1 MKRPTGSPRRVSR
14 DPSQRLASL
23 AGLLASA
30 LAVLALATVLHAQS
44 KPDAAAGGAPAEDVG
59 KADDGAHEA
68 GDGDAST
75 AHATRADRCLSEEEL
90 SLMSSLAR
98 RNRDLEARARD
109 LDDRER
115 RLHEL
120 EGHVET
126 RIRAYSEL
134 QNKLKQ
140 EAERRLANAQDRA
153 KGLAK
158 IYESMSPSDAAER
171 LSQMERDVAVEI
183 LRSMKGPAAGKVLA
197 SLDSDKAVDLSQ
209 GYVAPDASPDPPSKS
224 ENP

>member
-1 MKRPTGSPRRVSR
+1 MK
-14 DPSQRLASL
+14 PSSAPLAAAL
-23 AGLLASA
+23 AGA
-30 LAVLALATVLHAQS
+30 LGVLALATAVHAES
-44 KPDAAAGGAPAEDVG
+44 KQPDAAAASAGA
-59 KADDGAHEA
+59 KEA
-68 GDGDAST
+68 
-75 AHATRADRCLSEEEL
+75 AHAAGAKGAAAPDEERPTRADRCLSDEEL

-98 RNRDLEARARD
+98 RNHDLEARARD

-115 RLHEL
+115 RLQEL

-126 RIRAYSEL
+126 RIRVYTEL
-134 QNKLKQ
+134 QKKLER
-140 EAERRLANAQDRA
+140 EAERRLDNAQERA

-197 SLDSDKAVDLSQ
+197 SLDSEKAVDLSQ